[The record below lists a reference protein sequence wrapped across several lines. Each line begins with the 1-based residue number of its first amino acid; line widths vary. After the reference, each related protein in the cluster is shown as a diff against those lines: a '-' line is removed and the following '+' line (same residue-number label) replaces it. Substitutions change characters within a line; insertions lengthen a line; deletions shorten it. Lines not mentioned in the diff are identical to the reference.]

1 MPLCRVRSRKRSWP
15 ALIGPNK
22 TTNIES
28 ITRRLKMEIILGIG
42 IGLVVFGYHTVV
54 LVYAVRTRWIEER
67 LRRYMR

>member
-1 MPLCRVRSRKRSWP
+1 
-15 ALIGPNK
+15 
-22 TTNIES
+22 
-28 ITRRLKMEIILGIG
+28 MEIIVGIG